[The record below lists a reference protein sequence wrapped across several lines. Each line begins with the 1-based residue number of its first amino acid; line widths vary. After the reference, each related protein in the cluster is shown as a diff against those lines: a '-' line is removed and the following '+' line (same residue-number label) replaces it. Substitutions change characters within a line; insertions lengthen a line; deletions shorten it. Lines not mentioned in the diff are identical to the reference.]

1 MKRLI
6 ALLLLSSTS
15 AFGALAIDVNVSTG
29 LAGASKTNFD
39 TPAFTTSSGNQVLIL
54 RIATSSSG
62 NSVSSITTSGL
73 SWTFVAQSSISAHG
87 DAEIWRASTTV
98 ALTGVIATVTMA
110 SNIGSQ
116 YLGVI
121 SFTGADLTGT
131 NGAGAI
137 GAIQRQNNT
146 SGVSHQPTCTLTT
159 TRDQSFVVGA
169 MTDWDTQ
176 IQFAVTAGNTMD
188 GIRLSP
194 TSDTELIVRKTT
206 NVSGLTSTTLNFSN
220 AATTA
225 ETEFVCVEILAALG
239 ASTSASPSKMR
250 RLELMDQI

>member
-39 TPAFTTSSGNQVLIL
+39 SQTFTTASGNQVLLLLIG
-54 RIATSSSG
+54 TSSSG

-73 SWTFVAQSSISAHG
+73 NWTFVAQSSISAHG
-87 DAEIWRASTTV
+87 DSEIWRASTTAV
-98 ALTGVIATVTMA
+98 LSGVKATVTMA

-116 YLGVI
+116 QITVL

-131 NGAGAI
+131 NGAGAM
-137 GAIQRQNNT
+137 GAIQRQNNAT
-146 SGVSHQPTCTLTT
+146 GVSHQPTCTLTT
-159 TRDQSFVVGA
+159 TRDGSFVAGA

-176 IQFAVTAGNTMD
+176 IQFIATAGNTID
-188 GIRLSP
+188 GIRLSS
-194 TSDTELIVRKTT
+194 TSDTELTMRKTAT
-206 NVSGLTSTTLNFSN
+206 VSGLTSTTLNFTN
-220 AATTA
+220 GATTA

-239 ASTSASPSKMR
+239 ASTSASPSKTR